1 MRVRIGALGVFVL
14 LLVAAAVTS
23 SAAAPAARHGLSTA
37 GAGTSPSVGRATRPS
52 LLREPYS
59 SSFAV
64 RPATVFIAGDGSS
77 FVGRLSGKG
86 GSIHWKSWTGH
97 GARGIGTYW
106 LNDFIPSAAQGTFH
120 PHRAVI
126 TASRARNGHFTRM
139 TVRFRGGGRVWDA
152 GQQLYVES
160 HSLKRFPPYGYVWS

>member
-1 MRVRIGALGVFVL
+1 MRVRIGALGVCVL
-14 LLVAAAVTS
+14 LLVVVAATS

-37 GAGTSPSVGRATRPS
+37 GAGTSPSVGRATRPT
-52 LLREPYS
+52 LLTEPYS
-59 SSFAV
+59 SLFAV
-64 RPATVFIAGDGSS
+64 RPAKVFIAGDGSS
-77 FVGRLSGKG
+77 FVGRLPGKG
-86 GSIHWKSWTGH
+86 RTIHWKSWTRH
-97 GARGIGTYW
+97 GASGIGTYW
-106 LNDFIPSAAQGTFH
+106 LNDFTPSAAQGTFH

-126 TASRARNGHFTRM
+126 TASRARGGHFTRM